1 MYQLPRTLFDRLPST
16 GVERGIC
23 ISNFPSTSKAS
34 AIKPLGLFAFDSC
47 IITNTAGQA
56 QLMGKPADTPA
67 AVIANAVKQSIA
79 TSTTTTEVQANSGA
93 IANNFDK
100 DAVQSEIDLQV
111 KVTQQFDTTRQ
122 QAKTIVNQHI
132 DGLNKDIK
140 ALEDAKT
147 AGTIT
152 ADQDKLLTEKLAERD
167 NWQIGGTIVD
177 SIASGLS
184 GPSSTGAAGILAN
197 AAAPQLQYQ
206 IGQYFK
212 GTDAEGSTAHILAH
226 TILAAAVAAAGG
238 NDGLMAGLAAGGAEA
253 VAPAVANWLYGSNPD
268 VKKDA
273 DGKVIASQLTA
284 EQKNTLS
291 NIIGLGTAG
300 ATGLAGGSVTDV
312 VSSTGLAQTAVEDN
326 RLLYQSEY
334 DRAKKLSQ
342 NKTALDKLSSIEGR
356 IITQEEFEGRILAET
371 LKNSDSLIASENPT
385 HDYNIRSVIGCN
397 NLNCSGL
404 QGEVDGYYNNTQNL
418 GVAKNNFNSTS
429 LADRYLNNGL
439 TDAQYRQKNITYER
453 TGKVAIAATAC
464 VLGGLSACKYG
475 AQGAATAAGFNF
487 ALSKPV
493 TTTDIVVGAYTGNLG
508 KYYESKLVEWS
519 GGINNVV
526 VKTTAKTP
534 GFPAGQVAKGV
545 VGDTNSFDPIF
556 DPKTNPYW
564 GLKNIKDKVFAPSL
578 TPLFPDLKKGK

>member
-1 MYQLPRTLFDRLPST
+1 M
-16 GVERGIC
+16 
-23 ISNFPSTSKAS
+23 
-34 AIKPLGLFAFDSC
+34 
-47 IITNTAGQA
+47 
-56 QLMGKPADTPA
+56 
-67 AVIANAVKQSIA
+67 
-79 TSTTTTEVQANSGA
+79 
-93 IANNFDK
+93 
-100 DAVQSEIDLQV
+100 
-111 KVTQQFDTTRQ
+111 
-122 QAKTIVNQHI
+122 
-132 DGLNKDIK
+132 
-140 ALEDAKT
+140 
-147 AGTIT
+147 
-152 ADQDKLLTEKLAERD
+152 
-167 NWQIGGTIVD
+167 
-177 SIASGLS
+177 
-184 GPSSTGAAGILAN
+184 
-197 AAAPQLQYQ
+197 
-206 IGQYFK
+206 
-212 GTDAEGSTAHILAH
+212 
-226 TILAAAVAAAGG
+226 
-238 NDGLMAGLAAGGAEA
+238 
-253 VAPAVANWLYGSNPD
+253 
-268 VKKDA
+268 
-273 DGKVIASQLTA
+273 
-284 EQKNTLS
+284 
-291 NIIGLGTAG
+291 
-300 ATGLAGGSVTDV
+300 
-312 VSSTGLAQTAVEDN
+312 
-326 RLLYQSEY
+326 LYQSEY

-508 KYYESKLVEWS
+508 KYYESKLVKWS